1 MQLFWPNAQCHSHGL
16 NKLFLH
22 LMCALCFCIIMISYL
37 IFFHVYFSYISLPIQ
52 ISYLEKNITESPM
65 IQSYL
70 NAWIICRNA
79 MPFFQLVL
87 KFFTASLILWRY
99 DNWSYIIHETSVK
112 SLMSLDL
119 ESGYQMHSWLLQWVY
134 SAISV
139 YIRWPDIHG

>member
-99 DNWSYIIHETSVK
+99 DNWSYIRHETSVK